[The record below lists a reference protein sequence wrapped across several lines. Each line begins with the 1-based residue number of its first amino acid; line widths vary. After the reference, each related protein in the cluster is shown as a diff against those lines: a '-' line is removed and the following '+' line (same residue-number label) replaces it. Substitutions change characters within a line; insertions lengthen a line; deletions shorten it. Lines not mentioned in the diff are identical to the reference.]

1 MHASI
6 QVIIL
11 NINDL
16 NTPSEKIGS
25 DWETQFYSP
34 GKQKEVKIGKSHMD
48 QGSPRNQKFNR
59 LSVYFIR

>member
-6 QVIIL
+6 PVIIL

-25 DWETQFYSP
+25 DWETQFNSP
-34 GKQKEVKIGKSHMD
+34 GKQKEVKAA
-48 QGSPRNQKFNR
+48 
-59 LSVYFIR
+59 